1 MWSFKNVRIVNKVL
15 ILLGLLC
22 IVTVSATFF
31 AANRMW
37 AIDDT
42 YSQLID
48 HSADGGISISRATVR
63 LRKTGMLVYNLIAED
78 DAQAMKAIIAEI
90 DSTHDEWKSVAT
102 KAKEL
107 LPNHAG
113 EIATLM
119 AQYETLFESIRDI
132 QTSALANDDTKAIKL
147 TKERFK
153 PLINGMATDLAKLL
167 STTDSEMQAAS
178 DAATAMTRSTVTL
191 TFGCVGI
198 GLLVV
203 IVLAIF
209 VTTAAVSRPIVGVSD
224 VMRRLADRDY
234 GVDIAGTDRK
244 DEVGTMARAV
254 QVFKENMMRAD
265 ALAAEQEAGR
275 KAREARAA
283 RLEQLTSGFDTTVR
297 EVLQS
302 VSSSATEL
310 QATASSMSATAEQTS
325 RQATTVAAAAEQA
338 SSNVQTVASASEE
351 LASSIRE
358 ISRQVTEST
367 EVASAASEQSQR
379 TNDMVQGLAQS
390 AQRIGEVVALI
401 NDIASQTNLL
411 ALNATI
417 EAARAGEAGKGFAVV
432 AGEVKSLA
440 NQTGKA
446 TEEIAQH
453 VIAVQSATKEA
464 VQAIQAIGT
473 TITEINQISTTIASA
488 VEEQGAAT
496 QEIARNVNEAS
507 TGTRQVTQNISG
519 VSEAAETTGHSAN
532 DVLNAS
538 TELSRHA
545 DTLKQAVQTFLEG
558 VHSA

>member
-1 MWSFKNVRIVNKVL
+1 
-15 ILLGLLC
+15 
-22 IVTVSATFF
+22 
-31 AANRMW
+31 
-37 AIDDT
+37 
-42 YSQLID
+42 
-48 HSADGGISISRATVR
+48 
-63 LRKTGMLVYNLIAED
+63 MLVYNLIAED